1 MNGAELRAARATLG
15 LSANALAR
23 LVGVRS
29 KTDPGA
35 TVRRWERGTD
45 DVPPHVET
53 IIVLCQR
60 SPRNLA
66 AALSLADARQ
76 ADG

>member
-1 MNGAELRAARATLG
+1 MNGTELRAARATLG
-15 LSANALAR
+15 LSANRLAR

-60 SPRNLA
+60 SKANLA
-66 AALSLADARQ
+66 AALALADGRR
-76 ADG
+76 DDE